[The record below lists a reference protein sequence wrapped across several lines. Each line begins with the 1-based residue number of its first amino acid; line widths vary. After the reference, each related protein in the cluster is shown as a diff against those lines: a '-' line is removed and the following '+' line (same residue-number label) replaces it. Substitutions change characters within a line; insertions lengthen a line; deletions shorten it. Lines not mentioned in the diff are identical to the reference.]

1 MIGLGPGEA
10 DFDLAHEGAGLVPR
24 NPATFTLSGSG
35 GRRNLSGSF
44 YFGLS

>member
-10 DFDLAHEGAGLVPR
+10 DFDLAHEGSCLVLGD
-24 NPATFTLSGSG
+24 PATFTFLRTS

-44 YFGLS
+44 CFGLS